1 MRTPRFVIVAAV
13 GALALFGATAPQF
26 TAGAAEEKSTY
37 LVRLTDPPLAS
48 YRGGVPGIPGTSP
61 VVAKGTRLDVSS
73 AASQAYLKHL
83 AGRQTETQLAITQ
96 ALGRSVTP
104 KFSYR
109 YAYHGMALA
118 LTTSEAA
125 SVQRLRGVA
134 SVQREFTRKITT
146 DAGPAWIGAPEIW
159 SGAATGGRPGSKG
172 EGVVVGVVDTG
183 VNHDHPSFAD
193 VGGDGYDHENPRGQ
207 FFGLCDPITGAPFC
221 NDKLIGVHDF
231 AGGGPEDANGHGSH
245 TASTSAGNVLEANV
259 VAPTTTVTRDISGVA
274 PHANLI
280 TYKGCLPTGN
290 CLSPSLVMAIDQAV
304 ADAVDVINYSIG
316 GGPNNPWGDADS
328 DAFLAAREAGVFVAA
343 SAGNDGPNPETVGS
357 PANSPWLLSVGAS
370 THDRAFTNR
379 LVDLTGGAGTP
390 PGDLTG
396 KSFTSGYGPAAI
408 VYAGN
413 HGDELCGAPFPPGT
427 FDGEIVICDRG
438 VNPRVEKGR
447 NVELGG
453 AGGMVLVNLEAD
465 GESTVADPHELPAV
479 HLGATD
485 GKTLKD
491 WVAVGDGHTGTI
503 EGTKTSQT
511 DANGDVMAGFSSRGP
526 NAPVP
531 GVIKPDVTAPGV
543 DILAAVH
550 TVDPTAGPEYGL
562 LSGTS
567 MSSPHAAG
575 AAALVRAVRKD
586 WTPAQVQSAMTST
599 GVTDVLKDD
608 GGTPADPFDIG
619 GGRIDLT
626 RAARAGLVLDVPPA
640 DFTAA
645 NPEEGGDP
653 TTLNLATLGQN
664 DCRGKC
670 TWTRTVTNALGATTT
685 WRAVTQAPPGLALSV
700 KPTRFKLAA
709 GQSVTLT
716 ITADVSRVTGTD
728 WLFGGVAFT
737 ARGVAAQRL
746 PVAVLPGGEAQPVDI
761 DATDTT
767 GTHSIQLT
775 TPVAIRD
782 FTATVYGLQ
791 QGRVDDIQLAQDP
804 TPLDPYDG
812 LGGTQHVLVDVPAG
826 ARLLTSGITETTSVD
841 LDLFV
846 GRDEDGD
853 GAPDEGEEVCRSASE
868 IALESCKVPSPDG
881 GSYWVMVQNF
891 LTGQGLDDVRL
902 ETAVVPGTDTGNL
915 TVTGPSGKV
924 PVGSTIDVTLAWNE
938 PGLAPGTTWF
948 ALVGLGSDA
957 DHPSNVGTLLVRLTR
972 T

>member
-1 MRTPRFVIVAAV
+1 MVLAAV
-13 GALALFGATAPQF
+13 GALALIGTTLPQL
-26 TAGAAEEKSTY
+26 TAGAAEQTSTY
-37 LVRLTDPPLAS
+37 LVRLTDPPLAA
-48 YRGGVPGIPGTSP
+48 YRGGVAGIPGTSP
-61 VVAKGTRLDVSS
+61 VVAQGNRLDVSS
-73 AASQAYLKHL
+73 PASRAYLRYL
-83 AGRQTETQLAITQ
+83 AGRQSATRLAITQ
-96 ALGRSVTP
+96 AISRAVTP

-118 LTTSEAA
+118 LTESEAA
-125 SVQRLRGVA
+125 RVRGVPGVA
-134 SVQREFTRKITT
+134 SVRREFTRKITT
-146 DAGPAWIGAPEIW
+146 DAGPAWIGAPAIW

-193 VGGDGYDHENPRGQ
+193 VGGDGYDHENPRGR

-259 VAPTTTVTRDISGVA
+259 VAPTTTITRDISGVA

-290 CLSPSLVMAIDQAV
+290 CLSPSLVAAIDQAV
-304 ADAVDVINYSIG
+304 ADGVDVINYSIG
-316 GGPNNPWGDADS
+316 GGPNNPWADDDS
-328 DAFLAAREAGVFVAA
+328 EAFLAAREAGVFVAA
-343 SAGNDGPNPETVGS
+343 SAGNDGPKPETVGS

-370 THDRAFTNR
+370 THNR
-379 LVDLTGGAGTP
+379 TFLNKLVDLTGGASTP

-396 KSFTSGYGPAAI
+396 KSFTSGYGPAPI
-408 VYAGN
+408 VYAGDF
-413 HGDELCGAPFPPGT
+413 GDNLCGAPFPPGT

-438 VNPRVEKGR
+438 VNPRLEKGR

-453 AGGMVLVNLEAD
+453 AGGMVLVNTAAD

-479 HLGATD
+479 HLGFAD
-485 GKTLKD
+485 GQTLKD
-491 WVAVGDGHTGTI
+491 WVAAGSGHTGTI
-503 EGTKTSQT
+503 SGTQISE
-511 DANGDVMAGFSSRGP
+511 AVENGDVMAGFSSRGP
-526 NAPVP
+526 NKPVP

-543 DILAAVH
+543 DVLAAVH
-550 TVDPTAGPEYGL
+550 TTDPTAPPEYAL

-586 WTPAQVQSAMTST
+586 WTPGQVQSALTTT
-599 GVTDVLKDD
+599 GVTGVRKDD
-608 GGTPADPFDIG
+608 GTTAADPFDLG

-645 NPEEGGDP
+645 NPEAGGDP

-670 TWTRTVTNALGATTT
+670 TWTRTVTNALRATTT
-685 WRAVTQAPPGLALSV
+685 WRAVAQVPSGLALSV
-700 KPTRFKLAA
+700 KPSRFRLAA
-709 GQSVTLT
+709 GQSLTLT
-716 ITADVSRVTGTD
+716 ITADVSGATDTD

-737 ARGVAAQRL
+737 ARGVPSQRL

-775 TPVAIRD
+775 TPVAISD

-791 QGRVDDIQLAQDP
+791 QGRVDDLQLAQDP

-812 LGGTQHVLVDVPAG
+812 VGGTQHVLVDVPAG
-826 ARLLTSGITETTSVD
+826 ARLLTTGITETTSTD

-846 GRDEDGD
+846 GRDDDGD
-853 GAPDEGEEVCRSASE
+853 GAPDLGEEVCRSASE
-868 IALESCKVPSPDG
+868 IALESCKVTSPDG

-902 ETAVVPGTDTGNL
+902 ETAVVPGTDSGNL

-924 PVGSTIDVTLAWNE
+924 PAGSTIDVMLAWNE
-938 PGLAPGTTWF
+938 PDLAPGTTWF
-948 ALVGLGSDA
+948 ALVRLGSDA
-957 DHPSNVGTLLVRLTR
+957 DHPANVGTLLVRLTR
-972 T
+972 A